1 MAKTRK
7 TGRKTKRRI
16 RKKIRRKTKRTKSS
30 RNKTMMMT
38 VKSTSELTTN
48 KPSLKTTMR
57 AKTMTSKLS
66 TKRRQIEVSILT
78 VMRMINHWQDMAE
91 GEEEPKLTSMMM
103 MILIKLI
110 RDRRLMIE
118 HMIKILLLNEM
129 RDLILIII
137 R

>member
-129 RDLILIII
+129 RDLIIIII